1 MPGCRAELL
10 LLVMLIR
17 LRLIILLMMRTR
29 KVKEHSREI
38 CFWGWSLWSPPSFDN
53 HLGWGV
59 LLYFPSQLVW
69 TFCPFPFLGWP
80 ERMDTSKKMRN
91 TMVFFSITVSW
102 SWNPSG
108 LRYRSNPSTTFSF
121 ECLNLS
127 QNELN
132 FNDPKEFDDP
142 RVFDNQKVIS
152 KGSVDFEI
160 PKLYGDTSILDGLSD
175 LQRHMAFKI
184 LLS

>member
-1 MPGCRAELL
+1 
-10 LLVMLIR
+10 
-17 LRLIILLMMRTR
+17 
-29 KVKEHSREI
+29 
-38 CFWGWSLWSPPSFDN
+38 
-53 HLGWGV
+53 
-59 LLYFPSQLVW
+59 
-69 TFCPFPFLGWP
+69 
-80 ERMDTSKKMRN
+80 
-91 TMVFFSITVSW
+91 MVFFSITLSW

-108 LRYRSNPSTTFSF
+108 LRYRSYPSTTFSF

-127 QNELN
+127 QDELN
-132 FNDPKEFDDP
+132 INDPKEFDDP

-160 PKLYGDTSILDGLSD
+160 PKLYGDTSKLDGLSD

>member
-1 MPGCRAELL
+1 
-10 LLVMLIR
+10 
-17 LRLIILLMMRTR
+17 
-29 KVKEHSREI
+29 
-38 CFWGWSLWSPPSFDN
+38 
-53 HLGWGV
+53 
-59 LLYFPSQLVW
+59 
-69 TFCPFPFLGWP
+69 
-80 ERMDTSKKMRN
+80 
-91 TMVFFSITVSW
+91 MVFFSIIVSW

-108 LRYRSNPSTTFSF
+108 LRLQSNPSTTFSS

-127 QNELN
+127 QTELN
-132 FNDPKEFDDP
+132 FNDPKEFYDKI
-142 RVFDNQKVIS
+142 VFDNQKVIS